1 LGLGLVVLAA
11 GFLVV
16 AAFFAE
22 SFFAVEIFLE
32 AAGFLEEVTFGVEA
46 VAFFACDDFLATDVY
61 FFVFVPL
68 ALGAR
73 AGAALVREAGV
84 LAFVVFG
91 ALALVDLVEGA
102 FALAFVVEAFE
113 ALTGALTL
121 DAGFFAGVVF
131 SFAASWLTFG
141 ASLTLPEG
149 PFGRTKIF
157 FSLPDVIARLS

>member
-1 LGLGLVVLAA
+1 MSHSRLKLVPT
-11 GFLVV
+11 
-16 AAFFAE
+16 FFAE

-91 ALALVDLVEGA
+91 ALALVDLVGA
-102 FALAFVVEAFE
+102 FALAFVVEALE
-113 ALTGALTL
+113 AVTGALTL

-131 SFAASWLTFG
+131 Y
-141 ASLTLPEG
+141 TL
-149 PFGRTKIF
+149 RNM
-157 FSLPDVIARLS
+157 